1 MGKSYSG
8 VACSPTGHGAA
19 PQQAGKFMT
28 SVTGLFLDIEN
39 RLLILSLAIRHVRII
54 LVDLL

>member
-1 MGKSYSG
+1 
-8 VACSPTGHGAA
+8 
-19 PQQAGKFMT
+19 MT